1 MEELAADVPQYAQRF
16 TGKASGYALY
26 RERYD
31 PHVVLP
37 VLRKLCGLIPDWS
50 IADIGAGTGMVGDIF
65 RVNGNRVFAIEPNAE
80 MRAVCEGLHSSDSQF
95 SVLDGSA
102 EHTSLADGS
111 INMIAIG
118 RALHWFDIDKAI
130 PEFRRILKP
139 RGWVAILAC
148 GRRDDGREEN
158 AAFDAVLDRATGRD
172 TSPERL
178 LRVYDQV
185 PALFPG
191 GEFHHAET
199 DGELHF
205 DWDQLR
211 GLALSISH
219 TPMPGSPNFD
229 NFEAALRGY
238 FDRYPKQ
245 ERVTFAVRTWISVGR
260 FAE

>member
-148 GRRDDGREEN
+148 GRRDDGRRHPEKPRHPRQRLQH
-158 AAFDAVLDRATGRD
+158 ALLSHGGPLDATI
-172 TSPERL
+172 
-178 LRVYDQV
+178 
-185 PALFPG
+185 
-191 GEFHHAET
+191 GETMANHGIF
-199 DGELHF
+199 
-205 DWDQLR
+205 
-211 GLALSISH
+211 SS
-219 TPMPGSPNFD
+219 
-229 NFEAALRGY
+229 
-238 FDRYPKQ
+238 
-245 ERVTFAVRTWISVGR
+245 
-260 FAE
+260 